1 MGISARA
8 SSLAAMLFVAL
19 PFMASAQTTPIRE
32 TILQQVIPGM
42 PMGKSQEVRVI
53 TATFKPGDK
62 TILHTHQ
69 FPVTYFVLEGTFRKE
84 MEGSAPV
91 IVKAG
96 QAFVEPPNIKATL
109 FNHSSTEPLRLV
121 MFYASTPG
129 TPFLDPVH

>member
-8 SSLAAMLFVAL
+8 SSLAATLFVAL
-19 PFMASAQTTPIRE
+19 PFMASAQTAPIRE
-32 TILQQVIPGM
+32 TILQQVVPGM

-96 QAFVEPPNIKATL
+96 QAFVEPPNVKATL
-109 FNHSSTEPLRLV
+109 FNHSSTEPLSLV
-121 MFYASTPG
+121 IFYASTPG

>member
-8 SSLAAMLFVAL
+8 GFVAALLLAEL
-19 PFMASAQTTPIRE
+19 PNMAVAQTEPIRE
-32 TILQQVIPGM
+32 TILQQVVPGM

-53 TATFKPGDK
+53 TATFKPGEK

-69 FPVTYFVLEGTFRKE
+69 FPVTYFVVEGTFRKE

-96 QAFVEPPNIKATL
+96 QAFVEPPNVKATL
-109 FNHSSTEPLRLV
+109 FNHSRTEPLRLV
-121 MFYASTPG
+121 IFYASTPG
-129 TPFLDPVH
+129 APFLDPVH